1 MKNDTNMSQIK
12 QYAID
17 TFNAEAD
24 AIRNLSNLLTDDFD
38 QAVEAILVCTG
49 KVVVTGMG
57 KSGIIGK
64 KIAATLASTGTPA
77 FFLHPGEAYHG
88 DLGMISKNDVVLAIA
103 NSGQT
108 DEVLKLIP
116 FMQNNGNT
124 IIAITGNPQSTLAKN
139 AHFHLNINV
148 GREACPLNLAPTS
161 STTAMLVM
169 GDALAIALMKMR
181 NFKAEDYAV
190 FHPGGSLGRRLL
202 TRVRDVMRKD
212 GVPCV
217 PKTMTLGEVIIAI
230 SDARLGIAAVVEN
243 GKLIGVITDG
253 DVRRAMAKYK
263 ENFFRIE
270 AQEIMSRNP
279 KTISPDVRITAAEEM
294 MRVNK
299 IHSIIVVDDAGAVE
313 GVRACGDRLGVSQDD
328 EVGHAF
334 GDDLLGCLEGA
345 LVIAFGQDDRLLVGS
360 RAIEHGLE
368 EGAHT
373 VPDSFP
379 YHGFAAGRQAACVRC
394 AGAFVC
400 IRLLSHRRHAR
411 SLQAFQRAGRGGCRQ
426 AVCSSWRVRPANCP
440 VCMVARPC
448 APR

>member
-217 PKTMTLGEVIIAI
+217 QKSMTLGEVIIAI
-230 SDARLGIAAVVEN
+230 SDVRLGIAAVVEN

-299 IHSIIVVDDAGAVE
+299 IHSIIVVDDAGAVA
-313 GVRACGDRLGVSQDD
+313 GVVEFFNVSVLG
-328 EVGHAF
+328 
-334 GDDLLGCLEGA
+334 
-345 LVIAFGQDDRLLVGS
+345 
-360 RAIEHGLE
+360 
-368 EGAHT
+368 
-373 VPDSFP
+373 
-379 YHGFAAGRQAACVRC
+379 
-394 AGAFVC
+394 
-400 IRLLSHRRHAR
+400 
-411 SLQAFQRAGRGGCRQ
+411 
-426 AVCSSWRVRPANCP
+426 
-440 VCMVARPC
+440 
-448 APR
+448 